1 MKYQTALVID
11 FGSQYS
17 QLIARKIRENGVYC
31 EIIPFSSASAQKI
44 KQINPIALILTGGPS
59 SVFAH
64 DAPAIDKQILE
75 MNLPV
80 LGICYGAQLIA
91 KLKGCDVKAAESQ
104 EYGRQ
109 EIQYQ
114 YCALFEGVD
123 KENICWMSHGDYI
136 RSVAQGM
143 RVIANTKTCPVA
155 AYCDEQNKIYGVQFH
170 PEVSHTINGDLILK
184 NFLYKIVRAKGDW
197 TMSNFV
203 AQAVQSIKQTIGDK
217 KALCAMSGGVDSA
230 VAAALVHKAIGKN
243 LTCVFVDHGL
253 MRKDEAKQVMEVFK
267 GKLGMNLRQIDASE
281 RFLNKLSGVKDP
293 ERKRKIIGEEFIR
306 VFEEAAKQI
315 GKVDY
320 LVQGTIYPDIVE
332 SGVGAALVKSHH
344 NVGGLPSVV
353 DFKEIIE
360 PLRNLFK
367 DEVRQA
373 GFELGLDKD
382 IVMRQPFPGPGLGI
396 RIIGE
401 ITREKLDI
409 LREADYIL
417 RQEIALAGLDKD
429 IWQYFAVLT
438 DLRSVGVM
446 GDKRTYDYTLGIRAV
461 TSVDAMTADFA
472 RIPYEILA
480 KISSRIVGEVK
491 GINRV
496 VYDITTKPPATIE
509 WE

>member
-1 MKYQTALVID
+1 
-11 FGSQYS
+11 
-17 QLIARKIRENGVYC
+17 
-31 EIIPFSSASAQKI
+31 
-44 KQINPIALILTGGPS
+44 
-59 SVFAH
+59 
-64 DAPAIDKQILE
+64 
-75 MNLPV
+75 
-80 LGICYGAQLIA
+80 
-91 KLKGCDVKAAESQ
+91 
-104 EYGRQ
+104 
-109 EIQYQ
+109 
-114 YCALFEGVD
+114 
-123 KENICWMSHGDYI
+123 
-136 RSVAQGM
+136 
-143 RVIANTKTCPVA
+143 
-155 AYCDEQNKIYGVQFH
+155 
-170 PEVSHTINGDLILK
+170 
-184 NFLYKIVRAKGDW
+184 
-197 TMSNFV
+197 
-203 AQAVQSIKQTIGDK
+203 
-217 KALCAMSGGVDSA
+217 MSGGVDSA